1 MLVSKKEAA
10 NSKNLVS
17 LLIKI
22 CGYQS
27 NLHVRTYQR
36 IVSPSKMHVSESIN
50 LLIRVVLQICTCI

>member
-27 NLHVRTYQR
+27 NLHVRTL
-36 IVSPSKMHVSESIN
+36 SKMHVSEPIN
-50 LLIRVVLQICTCI
+50 LLIKVVLQICTCI